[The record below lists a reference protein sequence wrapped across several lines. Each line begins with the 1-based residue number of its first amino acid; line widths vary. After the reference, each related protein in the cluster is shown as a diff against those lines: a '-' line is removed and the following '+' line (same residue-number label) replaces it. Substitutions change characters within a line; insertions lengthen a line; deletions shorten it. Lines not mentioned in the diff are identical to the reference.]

1 MKLKILV
8 IEDELAYLDI
18 LCEQL
23 AKNGYT
29 VICEKDGMKGL
40 ATAKSQHPDLILLDL
55 RIPAMD
61 GLSVLKEL
69 RKDGYGN
76 SVKVILLT
84 NLEATD
90 SIVEKVISYR
100 PAFYLMKSDIQ
111 IAELLEKIR
120 ELFNTEEG
128 QNPRASLL

>member
-1 MKLKILV
+1 MKQKILV
-8 IEDELAYLDI
+8 IEDELAYLQ
-18 LCEQL
+18 LLSEQL
-23 AKNGYT
+23 VKNGYT
-29 VICEKDGMKGL
+29 VICENDGLRGL
-40 ATAKSQHPDLILLDL
+40 ATAKNQHPDLILLDL

-61 GLSVLKEL
+61 GLRVLREL

-90 SIVEKVISYR
+90 SIVEEVITYR

-111 IAELLEKIR
+111 ISELLEKIR
-120 ELFNTEEG
+120 ELFEAEERS
-128 QNPRASLL
+128 NPRASL